1 MVEVLSRIV
10 EEPAFSPANDFFK
23 RLAFKGRALEERI
36 QVGDIGSM
44 MLAVMIFDRFGA
56 HGRGQR
62 VRSKIKLGKLEFSHL
77 GSPKI
82 VLIYEYYPLDII
94 HTLI

>member
-1 MVEVLSRIV
+1 MLSRIV
-10 EEPAFSPANDFFK
+10 KEPAFSPANDFFK

-36 QVGDIGSM
+36 QVGNVGSM
-44 MLAVMIFDRFGA
+44 MLAVVVFDRFGA

-82 VLIYEYYPLDII
+82 VLIYEYYRLDII

>member
-62 VRSKIKLGKLEFSHL
+62 VRSKIKQEVGIQSFGVSKDSFDL
-77 GSPKI
+77 
-82 VLIYEYYPLDII
+82 
-94 HTLI
+94 